1 MIESSPKVDIAFQ
14 QLEAAL
20 AAEVAEF
27 RKVGG
32 GVFHNGAPRHAQALL
47 RRAND
52 HEALQQQ
59 IVALH
64 DRWKDGIWS
73 PPPPPASEPSA
84 SYLKLERS
92 QPGLIRTI
100 KGMTTANAAKL
111 LGVPPRKVLAWLE
124 AGTLK
129 GYQKV
134 GGTWKITKADIVAF
148 SRDHRELLVP
158 GSR

>member
-14 QLEAAL
+14 QLVAAL

-32 GVFHNGAPRHAQALL
+32 SIFHNGAPRHAQALL

-52 HEALQQQ
+52 HESLQQQ
-59 IVALH
+59 IAALH
-64 DRWKDGIWS
+64 ERWKAGIWS
-73 PPPPPASEPSA
+73 PTPPPTREPST
-84 SYLKLERS
+84 SYLKQERS

-100 KGMTTANAAKL
+100 KGMTTANAAKM

-134 GGTWKITKADIVAF
+134 GGTWKITKADLVAF
-148 SRDHRELLVP
+148 SRDHRDLLVP
-158 GSR
+158 ASE